1 MAFYLK
7 PMAFLLKTNCNKS
20 KVKYSKK
27 AITFNLIRFN
37 LYKKQKMFSKFDL
50 VHSQTKLIDEGISK
64 SSFD

>member
-7 PMAFLLKTNCNKS
+7 PMAFLLKTNCDKS
-20 KVKYSKK
+20 KVKYSKE
-27 AITFNLIRFN
+27 AITFSRIN
-37 LYKKQKMFSKFDL
+37 LYKKQEMFSKFDG